1 MDLHLTIDGQAHR
14 ERRDRPEVK
23 NRLLEQYKASMMA
36 KRIKRAAEKMQEVE
50 MERRIMEEGGG
61 MQEIGAQSRS

>member
-1 MDLHLTIDGQAHR
+1 L
-14 ERRDRPEVK
+14 VK